1 MGAARGEYT
10 YCHPNNHVNLSQSTN
25 DVYPSA
31 IRIAAVLS
39 LRALVT
45 ALDKL
50 RAELAAK
57 GEEFQDV
64 VKMGRTQLQDA
75 VPMTL
80 GQEFTAFAG
89 TTGEDI
95 ARLGETARL
104 FLELNMGGTAIGT
117 GINADPRYPQLVI
130 EHLRRITGLDVVLAE
145 NLVEATP
152 DTGAFVMFSGVLKRT
167 AVKLSKMCNDLRL
180 LSSGPRCGL
189 AEINLPPVQPGSSI
203 MPGKVNPVIPEVV
216 NQVAF
221 QVVGNDLTITMAA
234 EAGQLQLNVMEPVI
248 AFNLFQSLQMLTAA
262 VSTLTSRCIRGITAN
277 AERCREMVDRS
288 IGLVTAVVP
297 VLGYE
302 KASEIAQ
309 EALES
314 GRSVREIILARGL
327 LSADDLD
334 ELLSPGAMTR
344 SRPLGRSDRR
354 S

>member
-1 MGAARGEYT
+1 
-10 YCHPNNHVNLSQSTN
+10 
-25 DVYPSA
+25 
-31 IRIAAVLS
+31 
-39 LRALVT
+39 
-45 ALDKL
+45 
-50 RAELAAK
+50 
-57 GEEFQDV
+57 
-64 VKMGRTQLQDA
+64 
-75 VPMTL
+75 
-80 GQEFTAFAG
+80 
-89 TTGEDI
+89 
-95 ARLGETARL
+95 
-104 FLELNMGGTAIGT
+104 
-117 GINADPRYPQLVI
+117 
-130 EHLRRITGLDVVLAE
+130 
-145 NLVEATP
+145 
-152 DTGAFVMFSGVLKRT
+152 
-167 AVKLSKMCNDLRL
+167 
-180 LSSGPRCGL
+180 
-189 AEINLPPVQPGSSI
+189 
-203 MPGKVNPVIPEVV
+203 
-216 NQVAF
+216 
-221 QVVGNDLTITMAA
+221 
-234 EAGQLQLNVMEPVI
+234 MEPVI